1 MPFDPVQQAARLRQL
16 ADAAP
21 KSMKWKMRSGVG
33 DKVRWY
39 ELPEEV
45 GH

>member
-1 MPFDPVQQAARLRQL
+1 MPFDPVRQASQLRQL
-16 ADAAP
+16 ADTTP
-21 KSMKWKMRSGVG
+21 KSMKWKMRASIG